1 VNHSSHPE
9 VAGSPVQRRLRDFRH
24 GNLRFD
30 VLDRGPMDGPVVLL
44 LHGFPERAS
53 DWTAVAVRLNDAG
66 LRTVAPDQRGYSPG
80 ARPRTRAAYRSA
92 HLVSDVVELVR
103 QVGVPV
109 HLVGHDWGAAV
120 AWRTAAEHP
129 TLVRTLTTIS
139 VPHPT
144 AFARSLLTSSQLFRS
159 WYVLA
164 FQPPFVVEAAVRLAP
179 RLLTDPLRASG
190 LDESGVRRVEQDFLA
205 YGALSGA
212 LGWYRAAPLDAF
224 VETPPVTVPTT
235 HVWSTQEV
243 ALTRRGAELSRE
255 QVEAPYELVVL
266 DGVSHWAP
274 QQAPDLVT
282 DAILARVAS
291 AGTDHRE

>member
-1 VNHSSHPE
+1 VSRLPHSA
-9 VAGSPVQRRLRDFRH
+9 VASSPLQQRLHDFRN
-24 GNLRFD
+24 GKLRFD
-30 VLDRGPMDGPVVLL
+30 VVDRGPVDGPVVVL

-53 DWTAVAVRLNDAG
+53 DWAAVAVRLNDAG

-92 HLVSDVVELVR
+92 HLVGDVIELVR
-103 QVGVPV
+103 QIGVPV

-144 AFARSLLTSSQLFRS
+144 AFARSLLTSSQLLRS

-164 FQPPFVVEAAVRLAP
+164 FQPPFVVEKAVRLAP
-179 RLLTDPLRASG
+179 RLLTGPLRASG
-190 LDESGVRRVEQDFLA
+190 LDESGVRRVEDEVVA
-205 YGALSGA
+205 YGALPGA

-224 VETPPVTVPTT
+224 VQTAPVTVPTT
-235 HVWSTQEV
+235 HIWSTKES
-243 ALTRRGAELSRE
+243 ALTRRGAELTRE
-255 QVEAPYELVVL
+255 QVEAPYELVIL
-266 DGVSHWAP
+266 DDVTHWAP
-274 QQAPDLVT
+274 QQAPDLVA
-282 DAILARVAS
+282 DAILARIGSHSRHV
-291 AGTDHRE
+291 